1 MTFNLQR
8 IAARQDFWNL
18 KLQQLDQQRDLVRQN
33 ALNSFRVAQ
42 QSFSPAVLLATQH
55 NRPSSECLH
64 LQRKVASARSSCNFN
79 LARKLEEEL
88 QKMMV
93 HDVLDFCSL
102 RLPLWLPLDLQF
114 VTLPQE
120 TDAKER
126 EAQAAIESRRL
137 VDQHSFSVQKE
148 ANRAESYLKKEQ
160 SDIRE
165 CMVRVLPKLP
175 LF

>member
-1 MTFNLQR
+1 
-8 IAARQDFWNL
+8 
-18 KLQQLDQQRDLVRQN
+18 
-33 ALNSFRVAQ
+33 
-42 QSFSPAVLLATQH
+42 
-55 NRPSSECLH
+55 
-64 LQRKVASARSSCNFN
+64 
-79 LARKLEEEL
+79 
-88 QKMMV
+88 MMV